1 MSEQSLMALARAET
15 TCGCGR
21 VHTTDIHRILL
32 RDDALAQLPD
42 LLLQPLPERF
52 QRFEPATGRV
62 LLIADQSTWNAAGK
76 QIEAILKQRAI
87 LTDTLIFP
95 ASPELVPDEAAVFSC
110 LAALGP
116 QTAWLVSIGS
126 GSLNDLTRFVSHR
139 SRRPYLCVAT
149 APSMDGYASDVAP
162 MIHHQMK
169 ITYPA
174 HGAEAII
181 AQPDILTHCPQRMLA
196 AGLGDIL
203 GKMTALA
210 DWQLGSWIEGEYH
223 CPRVAAMVHQ
233 TADEALAASARL
245 KTRDTDAVSLI
256 MEGLLMTGIAM
267 SYAGSSRPA
276 SGAEHHLSHFLEMQL
291 MQQNR
296 PPVLHGSK
304 VGMMTPLVID
314 LYRHLPRITPDFAK
328 ARARAESL
336 DLTDVTERWQADMRR
351 VYGRGAAEV
360 IHLAERSGR
369 ISRQRTLA
377 RLDALQTH
385 WPQVIELAR
394 QALPDPERIVSAL
407 EEAGGPVHPV
417 QLGLET
423 TWIEEGIR
431 HAADLRDRY
440 TVLQLYIDLGLTEQA
455 VAIARRRFG

>member
-1 MSEQSLMALARAET
+1 
-15 TCGCGR
+15 
-21 VHTTDIHRILL
+21 
-32 RDDALAQLPD
+32 
-42 LLLQPLPERF
+42 
-52 QRFEPATGRV
+52 
-62 LLIADQSTWNAAGK
+62 
-76 QIEAILKQRAI
+76 
-87 LTDTLIFP
+87 
-95 ASPELVPDEAAVFSC
+95 
-110 LAALGP
+110 
-116 QTAWLVSIGS
+116 
-126 GSLNDLTRFVSHR
+126 
-139 SRRPYLCVAT
+139 
-149 APSMDGYASDVAP
+149 
-162 MIHHQMK
+162 
-169 ITYPA
+169 
-174 HGAEAII
+174 
-181 AQPDILTHCPQRMLA
+181 
-196 AGLGDIL
+196 
-203 GKMTALA
+203 
-210 DWQLGSWIEGEYH
+210 
-223 CPRVAAMVHQ
+223 
-233 TADEALAASARL
+233 
-245 KTRDTDAVSLI
+245 
-256 MEGLLMTGIAM
+256 
-267 SYAGSSRPA
+267 
-276 SGAEHHLSHFLEMQL
+276 